1 MEERLRFRLTRKRRR
16 SRCSSRQETV
26 WALNQGGGRTA
37 LTRVRMRHRRIFC
50 RLIRGGFPAFF
61 HQTRRSCAKI
71 FGSDR
76 FRIDPPLAEG
86 SPDLS
91 RPKFTSQERTQKT
104 TKASS
109 SLLLPAIVH
118 VGAPNAADLLPH
130 HTPGATGESPDAD
143 RALRSF
149 VWTFLNRL
157 QKLVWLQSMK

>member
-26 WALNQGGGRTA
+26 WALNQGGGQTA
-37 LTRVRMRHRRIFC
+37 LTRVRMLHRRIFC
-50 RLIRGGFPAFF
+50 GLIRGGFPAFF

-76 FRIDPPLAEG
+76 FRMDPPPRQNRGESG

-118 VGAPNAADLLPH
+118 VGAPNAADSLPH
-130 HTPGATGESPDAD
+130 HTPGATGEIPDAD

-149 VWTFLNRL
+149 V
-157 QKLVWLQSMK
+157 

>member
-1 MEERLRFRLTRKRRR
+1 MEERLCFRLTRTRRR
-16 SRCSSRQETV
+16 SRCPSRQETV
-26 WALNQGGGRTA
+26 RALNQGGGQTA
-37 LTRVRMRHRRIFC
+37 LTRVRVRHRRIFC
-50 RLIRGGFPAFF
+50 GLIPGGFPAFF
-61 HQTRRSCAKI
+61 HQTRRSCVKI

-76 FRIDPPLAEG
+76 FGMDPPPPRQNQGESG

-149 VWTFLNRL
+149 V
-157 QKLVWLQSMK
+157 